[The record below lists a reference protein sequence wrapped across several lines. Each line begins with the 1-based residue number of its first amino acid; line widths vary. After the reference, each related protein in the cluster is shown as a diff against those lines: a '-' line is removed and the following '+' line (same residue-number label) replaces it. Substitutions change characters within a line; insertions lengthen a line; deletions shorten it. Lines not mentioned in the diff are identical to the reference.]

1 MAAESMSN
9 ISLPLSPRRRLL
21 GAGFVIG
28 SGLLLGVIELVHFQ
42 RMESML
48 GTILHVVVPF
58 VLAIGLVVAG
68 LWLWQSQYDDMDIV
82 RVAGWEIAGMAALSI
97 AFFWILAH
105 EFIRGGTFHHSPFM
119 LVNTLITGG
128 LVGIVIGVYDARNR
142 RLERQRSTL
151 SEDRAKLAFLNQ
163 TLRHHVLNSLNA
175 IMGHASL
182 LGEYVSTEGHDHLH
196 VIQNRTDDTSEFV
209 QNLQSLTRTLMEE
222 ADRTPQNVSAVLARR
237 IEVIRETHEDTT
249 IATDVPEGVTVM
261 ADELLDQ
268 VFENLLVNAIQH
280 NDSDSPEV
288 SVTVEKR
295 RNKVVVRIADNGPGI
310 PDDLKET
317 LFDWETKGE
326 TNAGLG
332 IGLAIVATL
341 IDRYDGDIWF
351 EDNDPTGTV
360 AVVELS
366 RATGDVGAGTDTQE
380 RSVTARS

>member
-1 MAAESMSN
+1 MAAESVSN
-9 ISLPLSPRRRLL
+9 PSLSLSPRRRLV

-28 SGLLLGVIELVHFQ
+28 SGLVLSGVEIVHFQ

-48 GTILHVVVPF
+48 GIFMYVAVPF
-58 VLAIGLVVAG
+58 VLALALIAAG
-68 LWLWQSQYDDMDIV
+68 VWLWQSQYGDTDIL
-82 RVAGWEIAGMAALSI
+82 RVAGWQIAGMVALSL

-105 EFIRGGTFHHSPFM
+105 EYLRGGTFHHSPFM
-119 LVNTLITGG
+119 FANTLITGG
-128 LVGIVIGVYDARNR
+128 IVGIIIGVYDARNR
-142 RLERQRSTL
+142 RLERRRSTL

-182 LGEYVSTEGHDHLH
+182 LGDYVSPDGRDHLH

-209 QNLQSLTRTLMEE
+209 QNLESLTRTLVEE
-222 ADRTPQNVSAVLARR
+222 AEQTPQNLSAVLARR
-237 IEVIRETHEDTT
+237 IEVIRETDDATT
-249 IATDVPEGVTVM
+249 ITTDVPEGVTVL

-280 NDSDSPEV
+280 NDADSPEV
-288 SVTVEKR
+288 SVTVEER
-295 RNKVVVRIADNGPGI
+295 GETVVVRMADNGPGI
-310 PDDLKET
+310 PDNLKEK

-351 EDNDPTGTV
+351 EDNDPRGAV
-360 AVVELS
+360 AVVELP
-366 RATGDVGAGTDTQE
+366 RVTADVDAGTETTE
-380 RSVTARS
+380 RPAKARS